1 MPPMIQFPLDLPDV
15 RVLGTEITSTGDL
28 LIRVESTLEGTTC
41 RRCGRD
47 LRDFHGQDR
56 PLRLR
61 HLPILERR
69 VFIEIRPKRYRCPY
83 CEGHPTTTQRC
94 SWYNPNSP
102 HTQAYERLVLRE
114 LINSTLAD
122 VSSKQG
128 ISEEAIEGILDRYI
142 ATSVQWEQWESI
154 GVLGLD
160 EIALK
165 KGHRDYVVIVTTRGS
180 EGEVRVVGVLAD
192 RYKETVKAFLASI
205 PQRLKATIRRVCTDM
220 YEGYVRAVE
229 EELPEAEVVVD
240 RFHVAKGYRACADQM
255 RKTELQR
262 LKKELSEAEYEE
274 VKGTMWTFRKNA
286 VDLDDEERQRLET
299 VFGYAPG
306 LKIAYELREELTTIF
321 ETADSKAEAT
331 QALEQWQERVRASG
345 LSCFQS
351 FLTTLENW
359 MDKITNYF
367 LDRETSG
374 FVEGLNNKLKVLK
387 RRCYGIFNVARLF
400 QRISLDLEG
409 YRLFGLS

>member
-1 MPPMIQFPLDLPDV
+1 MLPMIQFPLDLPEV
-15 RVLGTEITSTGDL
+15 RVLGTEITDTGDVV
-28 LIRVESTLEGTTC
+28 IRVESTLEGTSC
-41 RRCGRD
+41 RRCGRHIG
-47 LRDFHGQDR
+47 DFHGHDR

-61 HLPILERR
+61 HLPILDRR

-83 CEGHPTTTQRC
+83 CQGNPTTTQGC
-94 SWYNPNSP
+94 AWYNPNSP
-102 HTQAYERLVLRE
+102 HTKAYERLVLRE

-128 ISEEAIEGILDRYI
+128 IGEEAIEGILDRYI
-142 ATSVQWEQWESI
+142 ATSVQWEQWEWI

-165 KGHRDYVVIVTTRGS
+165 KGHRDYVTIVTTRGAQ
-180 EGEVRVVGVLAD
+180 GEVRVVGVLAD
-192 RYKETVKAFLASI
+192 RQKETVKAFLASI
-205 PQRLKATIRRVCTDM
+205 PQRLKETIRRVCTDM
-220 YEGYVRAVE
+220 HEGYVRAVE
-229 EELPEAEVVVD
+229 EEVPEAEVVVD

-262 LKKELSEAEYEE
+262 LKKELPEEQYEE

-286 VDLDDEERQRLET
+286 ADLDEGERQRLEK
-299 VFGYAPG
+299 VFWYAPE
-306 LKIAYELREELTTIF
+306 LKVAYELREELTTIF

-331 QALEQWQERVRASG
+331 QAMEQWQERVRASG

-351 FLTTLENW
+351 FLTTLDNW

>member
-1 MPPMIQFPLDLPDV
+1 MPPMIQFPLDLPAV
-15 RVLGTEITSTGDL
+15 RVLGIEITNTGDV

-61 HLPILERR
+61 HLPILDRR
-69 VFIEIRPKRYRCPY
+69 VFIEIQPKRYRCPS
-83 CEGHPTTTQRC
+83 CEGNPTTTQRC

-102 HTQAYERLVLRE
+102 HTKAYEKLVLRE

-128 ISEEAIEGILDRYI
+128 ISEEAIEGILDRYL
-142 ATSVQWEQWESI
+142 ATRVEWEQWEWI

-165 KGHRDYVVIVTTRGS
+165 KGHRDYVVIVTTRGT

-192 RYKETVKAFLASI
+192 RQKETVKAFLAAI
-205 PQRLKATIRRVCTDM
+205 PQRLKETIKRVCTDM

-229 EELPEAEVVVD
+229 EELPGAEVVVD

-255 RKTELQR
+255 RKAELRR
-262 LKKELSEAEYEE
+262 LKKELPEAQYEE

-286 VDLDDEERQRLET
+286 CELDEGERQRLEQ
-299 VFGYAPG
+299 VFGYAPE
-306 LKIAYELREELTTIF
+306 LKVAYEFREELTTIF
-321 ETADSKAEAT
+321 ETASSKAEAT
-331 QALEQWQERVRASG
+331 QAMEQWQERVRASG
-345 LSCFQS
+345 LTCFQS
-351 FLTTLENW
+351 FLTTLDNW

-374 FVEGLNNKLKVLK
+374 FVEGLNNKIKVLK

-409 YRLFGLS
+409 YRLFGCS